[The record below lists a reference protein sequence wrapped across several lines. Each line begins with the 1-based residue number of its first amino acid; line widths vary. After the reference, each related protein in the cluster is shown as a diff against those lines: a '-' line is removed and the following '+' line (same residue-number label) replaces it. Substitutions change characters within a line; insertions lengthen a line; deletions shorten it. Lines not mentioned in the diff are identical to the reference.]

1 MNPGRAMMREN
12 AVVRFSKSTA
22 ARVMAGKFGLIE
34 SARRVYIAL
43 TARHSVRRA
52 LHLGRRHAG
61 FDKARAK
68 SCADASPLAQLT
80 VQILELAKAGASRSD
95 LQQIAL
101 HVQSA
106 IDRAR
111 PVPRSVDAL
120 DLADVEIDAQEER
133 VQGRRRIRGASPA
146 ARLEEAR
153 LLRESASVNIE
164 LAEALESDVYGGSAA
179 QHALALA

>member
-1 MNPGRAMMREN
+1 
-12 AVVRFSKSTA
+12 
-22 ARVMAGKFGLIE
+22 MALQFGLIE
-34 SARRVYIAL
+34 AARRVYIAL

-52 LHLGRRHAG
+52 LHAGRRHAG

-80 VQILELAKAGASRSD
+80 IQILELAKAGATRAD

-120 DLADVEIDAQEER
+120 DLADVESDVQEER
-133 VQGRRRIRGASPA
+133 MQGRRRIRGAGPD
-146 ARLEEAR
+146 ARLAEAA
-153 LLRESASVNIE
+153 LLRQSAAIDIE
-164 LAEALESDVYGGSAA
+164 LAEALEQDVYGAGQAKAA
-179 QHALALA
+179 LQLALA